1 MDCFGVMLVVNGGRE
16 EESREHRKGVSNA
29 FLRGYTKECSRVVTP
44 DARKEGTNK
53 VGSHRQGCA
62 ECQTS
67 RFHQHGLVPPI
78 PNTIC
83 ALNEMCFLFS
93 SI

>member
-1 MDCFGVMLVVNGGRE
+1 MEEEKRKAEVTGRE
-16 EESREHRKGVSNA
+16 YQTLFFVVT
-29 FLRGYTKECSRVVTP
+29 GYTKECSRVVTP

-83 ALNEMCFLFS
+83 ALNEMYFLFS